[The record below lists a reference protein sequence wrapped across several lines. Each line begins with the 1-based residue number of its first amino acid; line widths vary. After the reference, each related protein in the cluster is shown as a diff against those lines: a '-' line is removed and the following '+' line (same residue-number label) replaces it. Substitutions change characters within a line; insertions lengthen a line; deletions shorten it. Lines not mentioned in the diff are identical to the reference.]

1 MPLWKDE
8 ALPAV
13 TPPDLNIHAAGNTGI
28 AYAWSFTARVPGP
41 HVLVNALMHG
51 NELCGAIA
59 LDRLLRAGIRPCRGT
74 LSFTFANI
82 DAFAQF
88 HPRYPALGRFVAEDM
103 NRLWSPAILAG
114 SDDSAE
120 RRRVRSLWPL
130 LATADRILD
139 LHSML
144 HDRTP
149 LMLAG
154 QPAKAV
160 QLARQIGLPG
170 WIVTDPGHAAGP
182 RLIDHPRFG
191 DPGTEP
197 VALLLECGQ
206 HSDPAAVAV
215 ALATTARFLAVTGA
229 VAPADLAPWLPL
241 APTAAQ
247 ILVQVTETITAM
259 TEHFRFT
266 NVVHGMDIIPKAGT
280 VIAHDGDRPI
290 LSPYDDCIL
299 VMPAQ
304 QPVQHH
310 TAVRLGRRVG

>member
-8 ALPAV
+8 AIPAL
-13 TPPDLNIHAAGNTGI
+13 TAPDLSTHAAGNRGI
-28 AYAWSFTARVPGP
+28 AYAWSFTAPAPGP

-59 LDRLLRAGIRPCRGT
+59 LDRLLTAGVRPCRGT
-74 LSFTFANI
+74 LSFTFANV

-114 SDDSAE
+114 AGDSGE
-120 RRRVRSLWPL
+120 RRRVRALWPL
-130 LATADRILD
+130 LATADLVLD

-144 HDRTP
+144 HDRDP

-154 QPAKAV
+154 RPDKAV
-160 QLARQIGLPG
+160 QLARRIGLPG
-170 WIVTDPGHAAGP
+170 WIITDTGHAAGP
-182 RLIDHPRFG
+182 RLIDHPRFA
-191 DPGTEP
+191 DPATSP

-206 HSDPAAVAV
+206 HWDPAAADV
-215 ALATTARFLAVTGA
+215 ALAVTARFLAVTGA
-229 VAPADLAPWLPL
+229 VAPADLARWLPAGPH
-241 APTAAQ
+241 APQ
-247 ILVQVTETITAM
+247 QQVVVTETITAM

-266 NVVHGMDIIPKAGT
+266 GVVQGMDIVPRAGT

-290 LSPYDDCIL
+290 LSPYNDCIL

-304 QPVQHH
+304 QPVRHH